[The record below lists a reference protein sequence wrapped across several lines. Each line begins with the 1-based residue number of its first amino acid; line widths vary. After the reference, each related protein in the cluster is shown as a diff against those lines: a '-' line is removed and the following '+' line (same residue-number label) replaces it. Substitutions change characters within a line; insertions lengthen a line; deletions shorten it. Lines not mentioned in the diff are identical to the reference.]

1 MRTELFIKEIS
12 NETGFL
18 TNANFANGLIGWA
31 GGSSSQVYG
40 NAVYLNGDAVNGEIY
55 QDNIVFA
62 TGNYKLSVTVTPP
75 IDPSEALQG
84 FGRVSIGNTFVD
96 LSSVGTHIFYL
107 TVSGLPNR
115 LLKLSASGETL
126 GGTKF
131 NGGLTNITIEG
142 ISGDYK
148 NVSLYDDVDIPLTYN
163 IADIKNIDKRN
174 SSHSKT
180 IKIPATK
187 ENNKLFRH
195 IYNITTD
202 GAFIMNK
209 PVDCYIKQDTYTI
222 FEGSFELLKCN
233 NRNDEVHYEGVVYSK
248 TSEFFIK
255 LGNKTL
261 TGNASINDN
270 ITFYEYNH
278 IYNVDNIVNSFTTT
292 PGSGYTYVPIDKTD
306 RNYGSDPRL
315 FKTDEMSPALFIKEI
330 WDKIF
335 EKAGFTYESKFLT
348 SDYFKRLIYPFT
360 DSYMRLEEDDRLS
373 RSFSG
378 KGGGG
383 MEPILIDPATS
394 TFPPYYG
401 EHITE
406 YMSWTILS
414 NGSLEPFSNDYPSG
428 GKFTCKASG
437 YYNIDIKYKYKS
449 RFYVP
454 VEGFVY
460 PYFDWTVK
468 TNEVG
473 YVVESK
479 VILRR
484 AGGAERTLE
493 TRYNHNHFP
502 QFILMNGRYSVEPIC
517 ENELTY
523 SNSLFLGF
531 GDEIIIRRRVLL
543 PWRWSTVDTGWLIE
557 DANTGQDLRAGI
569 TMETVDGEN
578 NFFKVESTNVL
589 TEGCLVKLDAIL
601 HNNIKQSEFIIN
613 IIKMFNLYLEPISEN
628 KFLIEPRDDYYNIDT
643 APLDWTNKVD
653 LSQDIKIERGSDL
666 IEHIVNF
673 KYKFDGDHYSIS
685 YNNANPLQYGEF
697 YRKYERNID
706 DKKLIKFESIFATCP
721 NVPVR
726 TGSKIEVPKIFTR
739 KDDWTID
746 DTKKYSPRIL
756 WWGGLM
762 SGSGETF
769 KVSDMFQTDVRPYFN
784 MYPYCG
790 HLDGLYGNEENDL
803 MFASNNWYWS
813 YPQTSVTA
821 NNLINKYYGNMLAE
835 YLDDNTKIVTM
846 KLNLQPTDL
855 ENLKF
860 YNIIFIDGVYYRL
873 NKITDY
879 VPNKL
884 TEVQFQKIKKQVIT
898 FPRKP
903 KPINSITKPEIAA
916 IDNLIQTRIFIDI
929 IDGMEDNNYMRNEF
943 INIDVVDAGSA
954 EVARDPRIADS
965 QYLFIKHGDAYVDI
979 VNNSDTIDPL
989 KPRINVYEMKNNVK
1003 KSNTNATYKS
1013 L

>member
-18 TNANFANGLIGWA
+18 TNANFANGLSGWS
-31 GGSSSQVYG
+31 GGTLSRVYG
-40 NAVYLNGDAVNGEIY
+40 NAVYLNGDAVNGKIY
-55 QDNIVFA
+55 QDDIVFA
-62 TGNYKLSVTVTPP
+62 TGNYKLGVTVSPP

-96 LSSVGTHIFYL
+96 LSSVGTHTFYL
-107 TVSGLPNR
+107 TVAGLPNR
-115 LLKLSASGETL
+115 NLILSASGALL

-142 ISGDYK
+142 TSGDYK

-174 SSHSKT
+174 SSYSKT
-180 IKIPATK
+180 IKMPATN

-195 IYNITTD
+195 IYNITSD

-222 FEGSFELLKCN
+222 FEGAFELLKCN
-233 NRNDEVHYEGVVYSK
+233 IRNDEVHYEGVVYSK

-255 LGNKTL
+255 LGNKKL
-261 TGNASINDN
+261 TGNDSIDDN

-306 RNYGSDPRL
+306 RRYYVSEPRL
-315 FKTDEMSPALFIKEI
+315 FKTEEMSPALFIKEI

-335 EKAGFTYESKFLT
+335 EKAGFTYESEFLT

-360 DSYMRLEEDDRLS
+360 DAYMRLDEDDRLS

-383 MEPILIDPATS
+383 IEPILIDPATS

-401 EHITE
+401 EMITD

-414 NGSLEPFSNDYPSG
+414 NGSLEPFSNDVPSG

-437 YYNIDIKYKYKS
+437 HYNIDIKYKYKS
-449 RFYVP
+449 RIYVP
-454 VEGFVY
+454 VGWFVY
-460 PYFDWTVK
+460 PNYAWTVK

-484 AGGAERTLE
+484 AGGAETTLE
-493 TRYNHNHFP
+493 TRYNHNHLP
-502 QFILMNGRYSVEPIC
+502 QFIPMSGRYSVEPIC

-543 PWRWSTVDTGWLIE
+543 PWRWSTVYTEWLIQ
-557 DANTGQDLRAGI
+557 DTTGFDLAAGI
-569 TMETVDGEN
+569 TMDTVDAEN
-578 NFFKVESTNVL
+578 NFFKVESTNIL
-589 TEGCLVKLDAIL
+589 SENCLVKLDAIL
-601 HNNIKQSEFIIN
+601 HDVKQSDFIIN

-628 KFLIEPRDDYYNIDT
+628 KFLIETRDDYYNIDT

-653 LSQDIKIERGSDL
+653 LFQDIKIERGSDL
-666 IEHIVNF
+666 IENIVNF
-673 KYKFDGDHYSIS
+673 KYKFDGDWYSTS
-685 YNNANPLQYGEF
+685 YNVAFPLQYGEF

-706 DKKLIKFESIFATCP
+706 DKKLNKFESIFATCP
-721 NVPVR
+721 NAPIT
-726 TGSKIEVPKIFTR
+726 TGSKIEVPKLF
-739 KDDWTID
+739 KYSDDWKIIQTF
-746 DTKKYSPRIL
+746 KFSPRIL

-769 KVSDMFQTDVRPYFN
+769 KVSNMAGTDVRYYFN

-803 MFASNNWYWS
+803 MFASNDWYWS
-813 YPQTSVTA
+813 DIGYPPTWVTA
-821 NNLINKYYGNMLAE
+821 NNLINKYYGNMFAE

-879 VPNKL
+879 APNKL
-884 TEVQFQKIKKQVIT
+884 TEVQFQKFKKQDIT

-903 KPINSITKPEIAA
+903 INIITKPEIPAL
-916 IDNLIQTRIFIDI
+916 DNLTQTRLYIDI
-929 IDGMEDNNYMRNEF
+929 IDGVKDNYMRNEF

-954 EVARDPRIADS
+954 EVAIDPRIADS
-965 QYLFIKHGDAYVDI
+965 QYLFINHSDVYVDI

-989 KPRINVYEMKNNVK
+989 KPRIDVYEMKNNVK
-1003 KSNTNATYKS
+1003 KTNTNTTYKS

>member
-18 TNANFANGLIGWA
+18 TNANFANDLIGWT

-62 TGNYKLSVTVTPP
+62 TGNYKLSVTVAPP

-84 FGRVSIGNTFVD
+84 FGRVSIGNTFAD
-96 LSSVGTHIFYL
+96 LLSVGTHIFYL

-174 SSHSKT
+174 SSYSKT
-180 IKIPATK
+180 IKMPATK

-261 TGNASINDN
+261 SGNASINDN

-278 IYNVDNIVNSFTTT
+278 IYNVDNIVNSFTIT

-315 FKTDEMSPALFIKEI
+315 FKTEEMTPALFIKEI

-335 EKAGFTYESKFLT
+335 EKAGFTYESEFLN

-360 DSYMRLEEDDRLS
+360 DTYMRIDEDARLAK
-373 RSFSG
+373 SFSG
-378 KGGGG
+378 YGGGNFS
-383 MEPILIDPATS
+383 PVLIDPNTS
-394 TFPPYYG
+394 TYPPYYG
-401 EHITE
+401 QEITD
-406 YMSWTILS
+406 YMHWEK
-414 NGSLEPFSNDYPSG
+414 NYEGSLNPFDN
-428 GKFTCKASG
+428 GKFICREPGTYNLDVRYKYEAKLYVPDYSG
-437 YYNIDIKYKYKS
+437 Y
-449 RFYVP
+449 
-454 VEGFVY
+454 VY
-460 PYFDWTVK
+460 PYSNWTLR
-468 TNEVG
+468 THQAG
-473 YVVESK
+473 YTVASKLIIKRNGVESE
-479 VILRR
+479 VTSTFNNNAMPELI
-484 AGGAERTLE
+484 
-493 TRYNHNHFP
+493 P
-502 QFILMNGRYSVEPIC
+502 MNAAYSVNPIC

-523 SNSLFLGF
+523 SNAIFLNA
-531 GDEIIIRRRVLL
+531 GDEIIIRSRLRL
-543 PWRWSTVDTGWLIE
+543 PWRWSNVDNGWLIK

-569 TMETVDGEN
+569 AMNSVDYN
-578 NFFKVESTNVL
+578 NNYFKVEANNILS
-589 TEGCLVKLDAIL
+589 EGSLVKLDYIL
-601 HNNIKQSEFIIN
+601 HEIKQSDFILN

-628 KFLIEPRDDYYNIDT
+628 KFLIETRDDYYNIDT
-643 APLDWTNKVD
+643 VPLDWTNKVD
-653 LSQDIKIERGSDL
+653 LFQDIKIERGSDL

-673 KYKFDGDHYSIS
+673 KYKFDGDHYSTS

-706 DKKLIKFESIFATCP
+706 DKKLNKFESIFATCP
-721 NVPVR
+721 NVPIR
-726 TGSKIEVPKIFTR
+726 TGSKIEVPKIFTY

-756 WWGGLM
+756 WWGGLQ
-762 SGSGETF
+762 SGSGEIF
-769 KVSDMFQTDVRPYFN
+769 KLNN
-784 MYPYCG
+784 MLENDPREYINEYPYCG
-790 HLDGLYGNEENDL
+790 HLDGLYGTEENDL

-813 YPQTSVTA
+813 DIGYPQTWVTA

-879 VPNKL
+879 TPNKL
-884 TEVQFQKIKKQVIT
+884 TEVQFQKIKKQDIT

-903 KPINSITKPEIAA
+903 INIITKPEIAA
-916 IDNLIQTRIFIDI
+916 INNLIQTRIFIDI
-929 IDGMEDNNYMRNEF
+929 IDGMEDNYMRNEF

-989 KPRINVYEMKNNVK
+989 KPRIDVYEMKNDVK